1 MLKNDLHTSLSS
13 GNIIDRCS
21 AYEDE
26 PAVQGFQSCN
36 KTQQR
41 CLPTPAFP
49 DDDEQLPGANIQARL
64 VNRDNGTEFLG
75 EVLDNEEIHGG
86 AC

>member
-1 MLKNDLHTSLSS
+1 MLKDDLHTSLSS

-21 AYEDE
+21 ANEDE

-41 CLPTPAFP
+41 GLPAPAIP
-49 DDDEQLPGANIQARL
+49 DDDEQLPGANVQARL
-64 VNRDNGTEFLG
+64 INRDNGTEFLG
-75 EVLDNEEIHGG
+75 EVLDNEEIHGD
-86 AC
+86 A